1 MADSAVPA
9 ATAAN
14 SVALAAKLSELPLG
28 LNYRKAQA
36 IYNDVES
43 TSLGGNDPKLQ
54 EAVAQGLALCETALR
69 QVSEQSIFSQNEL
82 AEDVNTGDLRYL
94 MLPFFRGELLTRVTD
109 QSRRVELLTEAL
121 ACLRGFLDDLE
132 RLQALSPE
140 VLRSWHAAREGLGI
154 DPATLR
160 TLKIER
166 FKANKQ
172 NKLRMEV
179 LAGRLRRAGQ
189 TEEEEADGE
198 EIEREHMQLLL
209 AMCTH
214 TALDSVRSCAARGRK
229 ERAPEPIHPS
239 PRSIIELIGTAPA
252 SPPSSTAPQSPH
264 PTPPTLHRPLRH

>member
-1 MADSAVPA
+1 MAESETPA
-9 ATAAN
+9 ASADTIAP
-14 SVALAAKLSELPLG
+14 VAKLSELPLG
-28 LNYRKAQA
+28 LTFRKAQA
-36 IYNDVES
+36 VYNDVES

-54 EAVAQGLALCETALR
+54 EAIAQGLALCETGLR
-69 QVSEQSIFSQNEL
+69 QVSEQSVFSQNEL

-94 MLPFFRGELLTRVTD
+94 LLPFYRGELLVRVTD
-109 QSRRVELLTEAL
+109 QNRRIELLTEAL

-132 RLQALSPE
+132 RLQALSSE
-140 VLRSWHAAREGLGI
+140 VLRSWHAQREGSI

-172 NKLRMEV
+172 NKQRMEV

-198 EIEREHMQLLL
+198 EIEREHMLLLL

-214 TALDSVRSCAARGRK
+214 TALDSVRSCAAAVAGGAPNADRPFCPATR
-229 ERAPEPIHPS
+229 RADQREARALS
-239 PRSIIELIGTAPA
+239 PAPH
-252 SPPSSTAPQSPH
+252 SFHAP
-264 PTPPTLHRPLRH
+264 RRRR